1 MVYNLPQ
8 HWEET
13 DNISFTRLSDM
24 VLQIHDA
31 TQTAAIKAVNRFAT
45 VRNYVIGYYIVEYE
59 QHGSDKAKYG
69 DQLLKRLAERIDR
82 RGINETLLK
91 NSRKFYLIY
100 PQIKDYLTKPISATV
115 SHQIIEKSP
124 TASDFSEAISPTVS
138 DLFITSAESLIS
150 QLSFSHIVEI
160 MTVDDSMA
168 RYFYETEC
176 MKCCWSVKEL
186 RRQISTNLYVR
197 CGLSKKPELL
207 LAQTERQN
215 NMALSI
221 KEPFSLEFLDLRPDA
236 FTETNL
242 ENALI
247 THLQEF
253 LLELG
258 KGFCFEARQKRMIID
273 DEYYFADLVFYN
285 RILHC
290 NVIVELKDD
299 EFRHGDLS
307 QLNAYVSY
315 YKEIEMRQGD
325 NPPVG
330 ILLCTRKGKKMV
342 EYALAGMDNKLFVST
357 YMLSLPD
364 KKTLE
369 AFLLKESE
377 KNGKWV
383 VSNAFV
389 SDNDSQKDSQRS
401 FVSENDSQN
410 DGQNAF
416 VSENDSKM
424 NKQHNN

>member
-1 MVYNLPQ
+1 MQNETAIVYNLPQ

-13 DNISFTRLSDM
+13 DDISFTRLSDM

-31 TQTAAIKAVNRFAT
+31 TQTAAIKTVNRFAT

-59 QHGSDKAKYG
+59 QHGSDRAKYG
-69 DQLLKRLAERIDR
+69 DQLLKRLAERVGR
-82 RGINETLLK
+82 KGINETLLK
-91 NSRKFYLIY
+91 VSRRFYLDY
-100 PQIKDYLTKPISATV
+100 PQIHFYLLG
-115 SHQIIEKSP
+115 QISP
-124 TASDFSEAISPTVS
+124 TASDFFLDAQLLLSISPTVS
-138 DLFITSAESLIS
+138 DLFYRDADEKLIS
-150 QLSFSHIVEI
+150 QLSFSHIREI
-160 MTVDDSMA
+160 LTVDDPMA

-207 LAQTERQN
+207 LAQTEQQN

-221 KEPFSLEFLDLRPDA
+221 KEPLLLEFLDLRPDA
-236 FTETNL
+236 FTETDL
-242 ENALI
+242 ESALI

-290 NVIVELKDD
+290 NVIVELKND
-299 EFRHGDLS
+299 EFKHSDLS

-315 YKEIEMRQGD
+315 YKENEMRQGD

-342 EYALAGMDNKLFVST
+342 EYALAGMDNKLFVSS
-357 YMLSLPD
+357 YMTSLPD
-364 KKTLE
+364 EKTLE
-369 AFLLKESE
+369 AFLLKEAE
-377 KNGKWV
+377 
-383 VSNAFV
+383 
-389 SDNDSQKDSQRS
+389 RR
-401 FVSENDSQN
+401 
-410 DGQNAF
+410 
-416 VSENDSKM
+416 
-424 NKQHNN
+424 